1 MPSTRK
7 EEKMSTEYNP
17 HILGFLCNWCCYT
30 AADSAGVGRYQYP
43 PNLRVIRIMCTGRLD
58 PSFPLEGL
66 ASGADGI
73 FVGGCH
79 LGECHYQD
87 GNYHALV
94 SAALVHEMLE
104 RLGIA
109 RERFLI
115 DWASAA
121 EGPNFV
127 KIITAFTERIRS
139 LGPLGQVEDK
149 DQQALRR
156 KLAEAAE
163 AARGRKLRTGLINA
177 SREMMK
183 TKDFS
188 RNAIAVL
195 VQEKCVK
202 ALHDI
207 YGGESGMP

>member
-1 MPSTRK
+1 MT
-7 EEKMSTEYNP
+7 TEYNP

-66 ASGADGI
+66 ANGADGI

-79 LGECHYQD
+79 PGECHYQD

-94 SAALVHEMLE
+94 SASLVDEMLD
-104 RLGIA
+104 RIGIA

-127 KIITAFTERIRS
+127 RIITAFTKRVAE
-139 LGPLGQVEDK
+139 LGPLGRTEGK
-149 DQQALRR
+149 DQAELLRQ
-156 KLAEAAE
+156 LAEAAE
-163 AARGRKLRTGLINA
+163 AARGRKIRTGLINA
-177 SREMMK
+177 SRQMMQAG
-183 TKDFS
+183 DFS
-188 RNAIAVL
+188 RDGIAAL
-195 VQEKCVK
+195 VQEKCNR
-202 ALHDI
+202 ALAAMMDV
-207 YGGESGMP
+207 EQE

>member
-1 MPSTRK
+1 MT
-7 EEKMSTEYNP
+7 TAYNP
-17 HILGFLCNWCCYT
+17 NILGFLCNWCCYT

-66 ASGADGI
+66 ANGADGI

-79 LGECHYQD
+79 PGECHYQD

-109 RERFLI
+109 QERFLI

-127 KIITAFTERIRS
+127 KIITSFTLRVAA
-139 LGPLGQVEDK
+139 LGPLGQAEGK
-149 DQQALRR
+149 DPELLRQQLGA
-156 KLAEAAE
+156 AAE
-163 AARGRKLRTGLINA
+163 AARGRKIRTGLLNA

-183 TKDFS
+183 SSDFS
-188 RNAIAVL
+188 RDGVGAL
-195 VQEKCVK
+195 VQEKCGK
-202 ALHDI
+202 ALVGWH
-207 YGGESGMP
+207 GEVLGR

>member
-1 MPSTRK
+1 MTTKYSP
-7 EEKMSTEYNP
+7 Y
-17 HILGFLCNWCCYT
+17 ILGFLCNWCCYT

-79 LGECHYQD
+79 PGECHYQD

-94 SAALVHEMLE
+94 SASLIYEMLE
-104 RLGIA
+104 RLRIR

-127 KIITAFTERIRS
+127 KTITAFTAKIS
-139 LGPLGQVEDK
+139 DLGPLGQAEGEE
-149 DQQALRR
+149 QGELRR
-156 KLAEAAE
+156 QLALMIE
-163 AARGRKLRTGLINA
+163 AARGRKIRTGLINA

-183 TKDFS
+183 TRDFS
-188 RNAIAVL
+188 RKAISAL
-195 VQEKCVK
+195 VHDKCAKALSNLGAGGKCV
-202 ALHDI
+202 L
-207 YGGESGMP
+207 

>member
-1 MPSTRK
+1 MTDK
-7 EEKMSTEYNP
+7 FNP

-58 PSFPLEGL
+58 PSFPLEGF
-66 ASGADGI
+66 AGGADGI

-79 LGECHYQD
+79 PGECHYQD

-104 RLGIA
+104 KTGVNRD
-109 RERFLI
+109 RFLI

-127 KIITAFTERIRS
+127 KIITSFTQKINE
-139 LGPLGQVEDK
+139 LGPLGMAENRDPET
-149 DQQALRR
+149 LR
-156 KLAEAAE
+156 KQLTKAAE
-163 AARGRKLRTGLINA
+163 AARGRKIRTGLINA

-183 TKDFS
+183 CRDFS
-188 RNAIAVL
+188 RPAIATLVL
-195 VQEKCVK
+195 DKCAK
-202 ALHDI
+202 ALDSF
-207 YGGESGMP
+207 YVRDDRT

>member
-1 MPSTRK
+1 MTNV
-7 EEKMSTEYNP
+7 YNP

-43 PNLRVIRIMCTGRLD
+43 PNLRVVRIMCTGRLD

-66 ASGADGI
+66 ANGADGI

-79 LGECHYQD
+79 PGECHYQD
-87 GNYHALV
+87 GNFHALV
-94 SAALVHEMLE
+94 SASLVHEMLD

-127 KIITAFTERIRS
+127 KIITGFTEKIRQ
-139 LGPLGQVEDK
+139 LGPLGQVEK
-149 DQQALRR
+149 KERMEMQRR
-156 KLAEAAE
+156 LAEAAE
-163 AARGRKLRTGLINA
+163 AARGRKIRIGLINA
-177 SREMMK
+177 SKEMMQAR
-183 TKDFS
+183 DFS
-188 RNAIAVL
+188 RPVIAGL
-195 VQEKCVK
+195 VQEKCGK
-202 ALHDI
+202 ALQEI
-207 YGGESGMP
+207 YGDGSVA

>member
-1 MPSTRK
+1 MA
-7 EEKMSTEYNP
+7 TEYTPN
-17 HILGFLCNWCCYT
+17 ILGFLCNWCCYT

-79 LGECHYQD
+79 PGECHYQD

-94 SAALVHEMLE
+94 TASLVHEMLA

-127 KIITAFTERIRS
+127 RIITSFTHKIRE
-139 LGPLGQVEDK
+139 LGPLGQAEGVE
-149 DQQALRR
+149 QEVVRR
-156 KLAEAAE
+156 QLAQAAE
-163 AARGRKLRTGLINA
+163 AARGRKIRIGLINA
-177 SREMMK
+177 GREMMK

-188 RNAIAVL
+188 RGAIVAL
-195 VQEKCVK
+195 VQKKCDK
-202 ALHDI
+202 ALTGLPEGDR
-207 YGGESGMP
+207 M

>member
-1 MPSTRK
+1 MESYRPK
-7 EEKMSTEYNP
+7 V
-17 HILGFLCNWCCYT
+17 LGFLCNWCCYT

-66 ASGADGI
+66 AGGADAV

-79 LGECHYQD
+79 PGECHYQD

-94 SAALVHEMLE
+94 SAALVHETLA
-104 RLGIA
+104 RLGLR

-127 KIITAFTERIRS
+127 KIITRFTEEAAAM
-139 LGPLGQVEDK
+139 GPLGSSEGIDP
-149 DQQALRR
+149 DQLRQR
-156 KLAEAAE
+156 LGQAAE
-163 AARGRKLRTGLINA
+163 AARGRKLRIGLINA
-177 SREMMK
+177 SKEMMNGA
-183 TKDFS
+183 DFS
-188 RNAIAVL
+188 RKTIAEL
-195 VQEKCVK
+195 VADKCSK
-202 ALHDI
+202 AL
-207 YGGESGMP
+207 GELLESPAP

>member
-1 MPSTRK
+1 MTTAYTP
-7 EEKMSTEYNP
+7 N
-17 HILGFLCNWCCYT
+17 ILGFLCNWCCYT

-66 ASGADGI
+66 ANGADGI

-79 LGECHYQD
+79 PGECHYQD

-94 SAALVHEMLE
+94 SASLVHEMLAK
-104 RLGIA
+104 LGIA

-127 KIITAFTERIRS
+127 KIITAFTNRVAA
-139 LGPLGQVEDK
+139 LGPLGQAEGK
-149 DQQALRR
+149 EPELLRR
-156 KLAEAAE
+156 QLVEAAE
-163 AARGRKLRTGLINA
+163 AARGRKLRTGLLNA

-183 TKDFS
+183 AGDFS
-188 RNAIAVL
+188 REAIAGL
-195 VQEKCVK
+195 VREKCAK
-202 ALHDI
+202 SLDTWQ
-207 YGGESGMP
+207 GESMGTR

>member
-1 MPSTRK
+1 VPQ
-7 EEKMSTEYNP
+7 EYNP

-58 PSFPLEGL
+58 PCFPLEGL
-66 ASGADGI
+66 ANGADAI

-79 LGECHYQD
+79 PGECHYQD

-94 SAALVHEMLE
+94 SASLVYEILE
-104 RLGIA
+104 RFEVA

-127 KIITAFTERIRS
+127 KIITAFTKRVAE
-139 LGPLGQVEDK
+139 LGPLGRAEGK
-149 DQQALRR
+149 DRTELQHL
-156 KLAEAAE
+156 LAQAAE
-163 AARGRKLRTGLINA
+163 ATRGRKVRTGLINA
-177 SREMMK
+177 SRQMMK
-183 TKDFS
+183 ARDFS
-188 RNAIAVL
+188 RPTVAAL
-195 VQEKCVK
+195 VREKCDK
-202 ALHDI
+202 ALT
-207 YGGESGMP
+207 GLAAGTGV

>member
-1 MPSTRK
+1 MPTTYS
-7 EEKMSTEYNP
+7 P

-66 ASGADGI
+66 AGGADGI

-79 LGECHYQD
+79 PGECHYQD

-94 SAALVHEMLE
+94 SAALVHETLD
-104 RLGIA
+104 RLSVD
-109 RERFLI
+109 RKRFMI

-127 KIITAFTERIRS
+127 KLITAFTGQVSR
-139 LGPLGQVEDK
+139 LGPIGAAEKMDGN
-149 DQQALRR
+149 ALRAR
-156 KLAEAAE
+156 LVRAAD
-163 AARGRKLRTGLINA
+163 AARGRKIRTGLINA
-177 SREMMK
+177 AREMIK
-183 TKDFS
+183 SGDFS
-188 RNAIAVL
+188 RDSIAAL
-195 VQEKCVK
+195 VQAKCDK
-202 ALHDI
+202 ALDSLPGA
-207 YGGESGMP
+207 GGA

>member
-1 MPSTRK
+1 
-7 EEKMSTEYNP
+7 MSDSYQP
-17 HILGFLCNWCCYT
+17 KILGFLCNWCCYT

-43 PNLRVIRIMCTGRLD
+43 PNLRVIRMMCTGRLD

-66 ASGADGI
+66 ATGADAI

-79 LGECHYQD
+79 PGECHYID

-94 SAALVHEMLE
+94 SASLVHEALD
-104 RLGIA
+104 RLGVN

-127 KIITAFTERIRS
+127 KIITAFTKRVAA
-139 LGPLGQVEDK
+139 LGPLGSSEGL
-149 DQQALRR
+149 DQAALRTR
-156 KLAEAAE
+156 LAEAAE
-163 AARGRKLRTGLINA
+163 AVRGRKIRTGLINA

-183 TKDFS
+183 GGDFS
-188 RNAIAVL
+188 RKTVAGL
-195 VQEKCVK
+195 VAEKCEK
-202 ALHDI
+202 ALN
-207 YGGESGMP
+207 ELFV

>member
-1 MPSTRK
+1 MATD
-7 EEKMSTEYNP
+7 YNP

-58 PSFPLEGL
+58 PSFPLEAL
-66 ASGADGI
+66 AQGADGV

-79 LGECHYQD
+79 PGECHYQD

-94 SAALVHEMLE
+94 SAALVHELLE
-104 RLGIA
+104 RLGIN

-127 KIITAFTERIRS
+127 KIITAFTNRVAE
-139 LGPLGQVEDK
+139 LGPLGKSEGK
-149 DQQALRR
+149 DGGQLRR
-156 KLAEAAE
+156 ELAQAAE
-163 AARGRKLRTGLINA
+163 AARDRRLRTGLINA

-183 TKDFS
+183 IRDFS
-188 RNAIAVL
+188 RTGIATL
-195 VQEKCVK
+195 VREKCDK
-202 ALHDI
+202 ALTGI
-207 YGGESGMP
+207 KGGAPA

>member
-1 MPSTRK
+1 
-7 EEKMSTEYNP
+7 MSQQYNP
-17 HILGFLCNWCCYT
+17 KILGFLCNWCCYT

-43 PNLRVIRIMCTGRLD
+43 PNLRVIRLMCTGRLD

-79 LGECHYQD
+79 LGECHYID

-94 SAALVHEMLE
+94 SASLVHEMLGKLSIE
-104 RLGIA
+104 

-127 KIITAFTERIRS
+127 KIITAFTERIRM
-139 LGPLGQVEDK
+139 LGPLGRAEGK
-149 DQQALRR
+149 DGDALRR
-156 KLAEAAE
+156 KLAAAAE
-163 AARGRKLRTGLINA
+163 GARGRKIRTGLINA
-177 SREMMK
+177 SRDMMK
-183 TKDFS
+183 TRDFS
-188 RNAIAVL
+188 RTAIAAL
-195 VQEKCVK
+195 VQEKCDK
-202 ALHDI
+202 ALTGLTERI
-207 YGGESGMP
+207 LA

>member
-1 MPSTRK
+1 
-7 EEKMSTEYNP
+7 MSTEYNP

-79 LGECHYQD
+79 PGECHYQD

-94 SAALVHEMLE
+94 SASLVHEMLE
-104 RLGIA
+104 RFGIA

-127 KIITAFTERIRS
+127 KIITAFTQKVAE
-139 LGPLGQVEDK
+139 LGPLGRAEGK
-149 DQQALRR
+149 DQKELQQQLVH
-156 KLAEAAE
+156 AAE
-163 AARGRKLRTGLINA
+163 AARGRKIRTGLINA
-177 SREMMK
+177 SREMVK
-183 TKDFS
+183 TRDFS
-188 RNAIAVL
+188 RDAITGL
-195 VQEKCVK
+195 VQDKCTK
-202 ALHDI
+202 ALDALNVS
-207 YGGESGMP
+207 ES

>member
-1 MPSTRK
+1 
-7 EEKMSTEYNP
+7 MSEIYSP
-17 HILGFLCNWCCYT
+17 KILGFLCNWCCYT

-43 PNLRVIRIMCTGRLD
+43 PNLRVVRIMCTGRLD

-66 ASGADGI
+66 AKGADGI

-79 LGECHYQD
+79 PGECHYQD

-94 SAALVHEMLE
+94 SATLVHEMLE

-127 KIITAFTERIRS
+127 KIITAFTKQVVE
-139 LGPLGQVEDK
+139 LGPLGRAENQDGAK
-149 DQQALRR
+149 LRDE
-156 KLAEAAE
+156 LAQAAE
-163 AARGRKLRTGLINA
+163 AARGRKLRNGLINA

-183 TKDFS
+183 NRDFS
-188 RNAIAVL
+188 RDAIAAL
-195 VQEKCVK
+195 VQDKCAKSLDSFCQRETK
-202 ALHDI
+202 A
-207 YGGESGMP
+207 